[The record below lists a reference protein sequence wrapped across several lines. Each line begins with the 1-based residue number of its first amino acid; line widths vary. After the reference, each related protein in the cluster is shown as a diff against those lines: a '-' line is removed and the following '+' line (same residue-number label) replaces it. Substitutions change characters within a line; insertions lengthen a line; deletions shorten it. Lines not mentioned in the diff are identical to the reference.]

1 MDMCTVTWTMQL
13 PHWRGNYPTTV
24 PFLPSV
30 VLSELRESEDAD
42 AFLVVPQLTTVLHS
56 LPHGA
61 EDPDPGRL
69 GRRPISL
76 ATERMR
82 TIMARVIVVRLE
94 YARITGGDE
103 MVATMTKT
111 TMTTA

>member
-1 MDMCTVTWTMQL
+1 MCTVTWTMQL

-30 VLSELRESEDAD
+30 VLNELRESEDAN
-42 AFLVVPQLTTVLHS
+42 AFLVVPQLTNKLPTPPVLHS
-56 LPHGA
+56 LP
-61 EDPDPGRL
+61 L

-94 YARITGGDE
+94 YARITGADE

>member
-1 MDMCTVTWTMQL
+1 MCTVTWTMQL

-30 VLSELRESEDAD
+30 VLNELRESEDAD

-56 LPHGA
+56 LP
-61 EDPDPGRL
+61 L

-94 YARITGGDE
+94 YARITGADE

>member
-1 MDMCTVTWTMQL
+1 MCTVTWTMQL

-30 VLSELRESEDAD
+30 VLNELRESEDAD

-56 LPHGA
+56 LP
-61 EDPDPGRL
+61 L